1 MTKKSDLLKQIEDL
15 KFEIEVKVVESKYQT
30 EAYEKL
36 EYQKA
41 WVIQN
46 LKAEY
51 EKKIAAY
58 EQKIR
63 DMVADFEL
71 IIRTEIN

>member
-1 MTKKSDLLKQIEDL
+1 MVKKSDLLKQIEDL
-15 KFEIEVKVVESKYQT
+15 KFELEVKRVESNYQA
-30 EAYEKL
+30 EAYRKL

-58 EQKIR
+58 EQKIKE
-63 DMVADFEL
+63 MIADFEL
-71 IIRTEIN
+71 ITKTEIN

>member
-1 MTKKSDLLKQIEDL
+1 MTKKTDLLKQIEDL
-15 KFEIEVKVVESKYQT
+15 KFELEVKVAESKYQA

-36 EYQKA
+36 EHQKA

-51 EKKIAAY
+51 EKKIADY
-58 EQKIR
+58 EQKIK
-63 DMVADFEL
+63 DMVADFQL
-71 IIRTEIN
+71 IIRTEMN

>member
-1 MTKKSDLLKQIEDL
+1 MTKKSDLLKQIDDL
-15 KFEIEVKVVESKYQT
+15 KFELGVKVAESKYQAD
-30 EAYEKL
+30 AYEKL

-51 EKKIAAY
+51 EKKIAGY
-58 EQKIR
+58 EQKIKE
-63 DMVADFEL
+63 MIADFEL